1 MVRVRSIRVRLLG
14 VGSVRVIL
22 VSVTILR
29 VRVSVIVNVI
39 MRSKSGSKG
48 RSETVKSMVRASAL

>member
-29 VRVSVIVNVI
+29 VRVSVIVNAI
-39 MRSKSGSKG
+39 MRVRVGVRVGVK
-48 RSETVKSMVRASAL
+48 RSSQW